1 MYASV
6 VITEYIYPLLTI
18 CYISLS
24 LLAVK
29 LFIQTGSKGK
39 GPQNVGVKTYDQ
51 DTHTHTPAHAH
62 AHTHTPFSRTH
73 VLFKLFVCRQQSSV
87 LNCVPTVYMLIS
99 LYVFYCSLCLYI
111 VRIISLLT
119 CVFIL
124 LLVNCSLFNC
134 L

>member
-1 MYASV
+1 MLCMYASV

-73 VLFKLFVCRQQSSV
+73 VLFKPCVRRQHSSG
-87 LNCVPTVYMLIS
+87 LNCVSKVYMLMS
-99 LYVFYCSLCLYI
+99 LYVFFCSLCLYI
-111 VRIISLLT
+111 LHVLFLY
-119 CVFIL
+119 
-124 LLVNCSLFNC
+124 LLVC
-134 L
+134 LYFLM